1 MVESAPSEAPAV
13 DSLATEA
20 AGDHHYYITRFDT
33 MQHEKAHRRKN
44 MSREEM
50 IEYITERLE
59 AADNVKLEQY
69 YWFFQFEEE

>member
-1 MVESAPSEAPAV
+1 MVESAPSKAPGGGV
-13 DSLATEA
+13 WRLKPP
-20 AGDHHYYITRFDT
+20 GYLPYYITRFNT
-33 MQHEKAHRRKN
+33 MQHEITRRRKN

-50 IEYITERLE
+50 IDYITERLE